1 MLVLV
6 FLGGGLLLGLVLL
19 GILGFGL
26 YGQLRRLRRAVEAA
40 QAELEPAVAALR
52 PPPSGK
58 HHAD

>member
-19 GILGFGL
+19 GILAFGL
-26 YGQLRRLRRAVEAA
+26 FGQLRRLRRAVGAA
-40 QAELEPAVAALR
+40 HAELQPAVTALR

-58 HHAD
+58 HRAD